1 MSDGDQNFEG
11 GKEYAIKKIYQAYKD
26 YAEKRMY
33 AEYPEVRQ
41 AVENA
46 LKTKIKV
53 LKGKQ

>member
-1 MSDGDQNFEG
+1 
-11 GKEYAIKKIYQAYKD
+11 
-26 YAEKRMY
+26 MY

-53 LKGKQ
+53 LKGKQWQYQIQV